1 MTVTAEDFQKC
12 RDASGLGKVEYG
24 RLLGYQ
30 GSIETVRRLIRSF
43 EDGTKT
49 PPTYIQRLV
58 IMLWRHGIPDEFLT
72 DHARETRRL
81 KGLAR

>member
-1 MTVTAEDFQKC
+1 MIVTADDFKKC
-12 RDASGLGKVEYG
+12 RNASGLGKVEYG
-24 RLLGYQ
+24 QMLGYQ
-30 GSIETVRRLIRSF
+30 GNVETVRRLIRSF

-72 DHARETRRL
+72 PEAREKRRL